1 MKTKNLIP
9 MALLAMSGWS
19 LPAGAGEPVAP
30 PPPPVAQ
37 PSSDWQ
43 FLMTLPG
50 WGAGLSGDIGVGGF
64 KPISVDVGL
73 EEIVDHLDMI
83 AALTLE
89 ARHDRW
95 GFILDGMYLKMSG
108 DGETPGRLLDSV
120 SLDVEEVLAEAT
132 VTYRLW
138 EGNRGYLDLL
148 AGARL
153 ISMDTTLHFDLDSA
167 GVREVSEDL
176 SNGIVDRVVSVIKDE
191 VGEAEVRAR
200 AELEAL
206 NLEEQADA
214 LRGEVRTKAA
224 EEILQNRAVAA
235 IIRTLRDVTPAQRIF
250 IQREVESSREIIAAN
265 KALAKAVVDE
275 RVATRVSSARNRA
288 QQAVERAR
296 KKLAKSIEST
306 IRRVIPEEVSDTE
319 MWVDPIVGF
328 RGRYNFTNKCY
339 FAARADIGGFGISSD
354 LTVNAFGALGYQWN
368 KTFSTELGYR
378 YLYVDYAHDGF
389 VFDAA
394 TKGLFLGAT
403 FKF

>member
-30 PPPPVAQ
+30 PPPPVVQ
-37 PSSDWQ
+37 PSSEWQ

-64 KPISVDVGL
+64 KPVSVDVGL
-73 EEIVDHLDMI
+73 DQIVDHLDMA

-89 ARHDRW
+89 ARRDRW
-95 GFILDGMYLKMSG
+95 GFMLDGMYLKLSG
-108 DGETPGRLLDSV
+108 DGGTPGRLLDSV

-167 GVREVSEDL
+167 GVQDVSEDL
-176 SNGIVDRVVSVIKDE
+176 SNAIVDRAVSAITGE
-191 VGEAEVRAR
+191 VGKAEARARTELESLNPEAR
-200 AELEAL
+200 AE
-206 NLEEQADA
+206 A
-214 LRGEVRTKAA
+214 LRGELRTHAIKTIIEQGALL
-224 EEILQNRAVAA
+224 E
-235 IIRTLRDVTPAQRIF
+235 IIRTIRNLSPAQRELI
-250 IQREVESSREIIAAN
+250 RLKVENSREIIAAN
-265 KALAKAVVDE
+265 KALAKAMVDE
-275 RVATRVSSARNRA
+275 RVATRVSSARSRA
-288 QQAVERAR
+288 RQAVERAR

-319 MWVDPIVGF
+319 MWVDPIIGF
-328 RGRYNFTNKCY
+328 RGRYNFTDECY
-339 FAARADIGGFGISSD
+339 LAARGDIGGFGVSSD
-354 LTVNAFGALGYQWN
+354 LTLNAFGALGYQWN

-403 FKF
+403 FRF

>member
-30 PPPPVAQ
+30 PPPPAVQ

-64 KPISVDVGL
+64 KPVSVDVGL
-73 EEIVDHLDMI
+73 EEIVDHLDMA

-108 DGETPGRLLDSV
+108 EGGTPGRLLDSV

-167 GVREVSEDL
+167 GVHDVSEDL
-176 SNGIVDRVVSVIKDE
+176 SNAIVDRAVSAITGE
-191 VGEAEVRAR
+191 VGKAEARARTELESLNPEAR
-200 AELEAL
+200 AE
-206 NLEEQADA
+206 A
-214 LRGEVRTKAA
+214 LRGELRTHAIKTIIEQGALL
-224 EEILQNRAVAA
+224 E
-235 IIRTLRDVTPAQRIF
+235 IIRTIRNLSPAQRELI
-250 IQREVESSREIIAAN
+250 RLKVENSREIIAAN

-275 RVATRVSSARNRA
+275 RVAARVSSARSRA

-306 IRRVIPEEVSDTE
+306 IRRVIPEEVSDTQA
-319 MWVDPIVGF
+319 WVDPIIGF
-328 RGRYNFTNKCY
+328 RGRYNLTDKCY
-339 FAARADIGGFGISSD
+339 FAARGDIGGFGVSSD
-354 LTVNAFGALGYQWN
+354 LTLNAFGAVGYQWN

>member
-30 PPPPVAQ
+30 PPPPAVQ

-64 KPISVDVGL
+64 KPVSVDVGL
-73 EEIVDHLDMI
+73 EEIVDHLDMA

-108 DGETPGRLLDSV
+108 EGGTPGRLLDSV

-167 GVREVSEDL
+167 GVHDVSEDL
-176 SNGIVDRVVSVIKDE
+176 SNAIVDRAVSAITGE
-191 VGEAEVRAR
+191 VGKAEARARTELESLNPEAR
-200 AELEAL
+200 AE
-206 NLEEQADA
+206 A
-214 LRGEVRTKAA
+214 LRGELRTHAIKTIIEQGALL
-224 EEILQNRAVAA
+224 E
-235 IIRTLRDVTPAQRIF
+235 IIRTIRNLSPAQRELI
-250 IQREVESSREIIAAN
+250 RLKVENSREIIAAN

-275 RVATRVSSARNRA
+275 RVAARVSSARSRA

-306 IRRVIPEEVSDTE
+306 IRRVIPEEVSDTQA
-319 MWVDPIVGF
+319 WVDPIIGF
-328 RGRYNFTNKCY
+328 RGRYNLTDKCY
-339 FAARADIGGFGISSD
+339 FAARGDIGGFGVSSD
-354 LTVNAFGALGYQWN
+354 LTLNAFGAVGYQWN

-378 YLYVDYAHDGF
+378 YFYVDYAHDGF